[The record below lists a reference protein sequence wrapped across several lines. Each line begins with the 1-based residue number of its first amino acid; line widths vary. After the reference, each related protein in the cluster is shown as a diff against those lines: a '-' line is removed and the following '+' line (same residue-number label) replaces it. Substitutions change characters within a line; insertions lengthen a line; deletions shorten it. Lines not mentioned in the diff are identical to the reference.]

1 MGDKCLCFSCDKEI
15 SNSSKVFIF
24 DVDYGDNPCPENSGH
39 CSEECFYR
47 STGRVN
53 DLRDL
58 LSRKELRDGFA
69 KAAMQGIL
77 SNNSMIDTATESTF
91 EWVTKNA
98 YQLADAML
106 RAREK

>member
-1 MGDKCLCFSCDKEI
+1 MADK
-15 SNSSKVFIF
+15 
-24 DVDYGDNPCPENSGH
+24 
-39 CSEECFYR
+39 
-47 STGRVN
+47 TGTAPKQ
-53 DLRDL
+53 LPWQL
-58 LSRKELRDGFA
+58 EELRDGFA

-98 YQLADAML
+98 YRLADAML

>member
-1 MGDKCLCFSCDKEI
+1 MTDKKGTEPKQLPWQLE
-15 SNSSKVFIF
+15 
-24 DVDYGDNPCPENSGH
+24 
-39 CSEECFYR
+39 
-47 STGRVN
+47 
-53 DLRDL
+53 
-58 LSRKELRDGFA
+58 ELRDGFA

>member
-1 MGDKCLCFSCDKEI
+1 MTDK
-15 SNSSKVFIF
+15 
-24 DVDYGDNPCPENSGH
+24 
-39 CSEECFYR
+39 
-47 STGRVN
+47 TGTAPKQ
-53 DLRDL
+53 LPWQL
-58 LSRKELRDGFA
+58 EELRDGFA